1 MRSMSGAKVIWE
13 NKILSYISFFWDS
26 ELVGMS
32 VNLYFKLGVNV
43 FLVFT
48 FCTFFILVFTF
59 YFYCF

>member
-26 ELVGMS
+26 ELVRMS

-48 FCTFFILVFTF
+48 F
-59 YFYCF
+59 